1 MIVGVNVMVDYILL
15 EEYTEN
21 MHVLFVEDDEFIRK
35 ETTELL
41 SDIFPN
47 VDTAENGEEGLSLY
61 KEFYNKNSRYYDLIV
76 TDIKMPKMN
85 GIDLTKNIYQI
96 NEEQPVIVL
105 SAHSD
110 SEYLMELVN
119 IGIAQ
124 FITKPIEINNFV
136 HVIFNISKDIYSQTN
151 ENSDIDTTL
160 VNLTP
165 ALIWNK
171 NTKKLFRGKDDI
183 KLTKKE
189 LLLIDLLLQVTEKT
203 YTVEE
208 IIIHLWKDNEETS
221 PDVKNLKNIISRLR
235 KKIPELDIENVYG
248 FGYKIN
254 IH

>member
-1 MIVGVNVMVDYILL
+1 MVDYILL
-15 EEYTEN
+15 EEYTQN

-35 ETTELL
+35 ETNELL
-41 SDIFPN
+41 TDIFPN
-47 VDTAENGEEGLSLY
+47 VDIAVNGEEGLNLY
-61 KEFYNKNSRYYDLIV
+61 KEFNEKNSRYYDLII

-119 IGIAQ
+119 IGISQ

-136 HVIFNISKDIYSQTN
+136 HIIFNISKDIYSKN
-151 ENSDIDTTL
+151 NDNADIDTTL

-171 NTKKLFRGKDDI
+171 NTKKLMRGKEDI

-208 IIIHLWKDNEETS
+208 IIVHLWEDNEESS

-235 KKIPELDIENVYG
+235 KKIPELDIENVYS